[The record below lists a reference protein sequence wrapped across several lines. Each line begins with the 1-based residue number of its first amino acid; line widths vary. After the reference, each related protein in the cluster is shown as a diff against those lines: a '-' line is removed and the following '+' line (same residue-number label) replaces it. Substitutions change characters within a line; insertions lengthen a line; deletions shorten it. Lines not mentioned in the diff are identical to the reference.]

1 MVNAPKV
8 KLLNTDYAWR
18 LLQSPGPR
26 VVPVD
31 ATWYMP
37 NSSKNAKTEFAQ
49 EDRIKGSVFFDLDSV
64 CCRTSKYP
72 HMLPPHRLFDKEV
85 GKLGIQSEDLVLV
98 YDRQGIFSG
107 PRAAWT
113 FALYGHKNV
122 YLLDHYLQFKEK
134 HPVEKGPPSESPASE
149 GDESGYKGID
159 NTEFTK
165 NYRSQVIEF
174 DELADLV
181 VSRSLDD
188 YYLFDARSADRFHGK
203 APEPRK
209 GLSSGHIPGALSL
222 PFGKVLNENGQYKTR
237 EELIEVFK
245 NDFGLDW
252 NEPLDRKG
260 VIVMCGTG
268 VTAVILRLAIEK
280 INPDIPIRVYD
291 GSWTEWAQRAPDL
304 IVEGNM

>member
-1 MVNAPKV
+1 MVNSPRV
-8 KLLNTDYAWR
+8 KLLNADYARR
-18 LLQSPGPR
+18 LIQSPGPR

-37 NSSKNAKTEFAQ
+37 NSPKNAKTQFAQ
-49 EDRIKGSVFFDLDSV
+49 EDRIKNSTFFDLDSV

-85 GKLGIQSEDLVLV
+85 GKLGIKPDDLLLV
-98 YDRQGIFSG
+98 YDRQGIFSA

-113 FALYGHKNV
+113 FALYGHHNV
-122 YLLDHYLQFKEK
+122 YLVDHYPQYKEK
-134 HPVEKGPPSESPASE
+134 YPVETGPIRESSNEAK
-149 GDESGYKGID
+149 DESAYNGID
-159 NTEFTK
+159 NTEFGK
-165 NYRSQVIEF
+165 NYREQVIEF

-181 VSRSLDD
+181 VSRNLDE
-188 YYLFDARSADRFHGK
+188 YYVFDARSADRFHGK

-209 GLSSGHIPGALSL
+209 GLSSGHIPGALNL
-222 PFGKVLNENGQYKTR
+222 PFTKVLNESGQYKTK
-237 EELIEVFK
+237 EELTELFK
-245 NDFGLDW
+245 NEFGLDW
-252 NEPLDRKG
+252 NQPLDRKG

-280 INPDIPIRVYD
+280 VNSEVPIRVYD

-304 IVEGNM
+304 ISEGNL